1 MLLYPV
7 HGELHPTWTA
17 TPVWINPVSLLD
29 KRLSQQGLWNSIQAR
44 FKHLFLEGAMAQSDT
59 VTRILDTAEV
69 LFAERGFA
77 ETSLRN
83 ITSKARVNLAAVNY
97 HFGSKKALIQAV
109 FARYLD
115 PFSAR
120 FHTALDELEARY
132 QGTPIPLEVL
142 LETMATTVLAVPAER
157 NSLKVFM
164 RLLGLAYSQAQGH
177 LRRYIQQQY
186 GDVFTRFTELVRK
199 ATPEL
204 PDAER
209 FWRLHFML
217 GTVIFTLSGLDAL
230 RDIAAKDYQE
240 QVTVRDLIRRLRPVV
255 VAAMSAPLPAAVEEG
270 HHGNAQAS

>member
-1 MLLYPV
+1 
-7 HGELHPTWTA
+7 
-17 TPVWINPVSLLD
+17 
-29 KRLSQQGLWNSIQAR
+29 
-44 FKHLFLEGAMAQSDT
+44 MAQNDT

-77 ETSLRN
+77 ETSLRH

-97 HFGSKKALIQAV
+97 HFGSKKSLIQAV

-115 PFSAR
+115 PFTER
-120 FHTALDELEARY
+120 FHTVLDDLEQRY
-132 QGTPIPLEVL
+132 AGEVIPLEVL
-142 LETMATTVLAVPAER
+142 LDNMARTVLEVPAER

-177 LRRYIQQQY
+177 LRRYIQEHY
-186 GDVFTRFTELVRK
+186 GSVFSRFSSLVRQ

-209 FWRLHFML
+209 FWRLHFVL

-230 RDIAAKDYQE
+230 RDIAEKDYGE
-240 QVTVRDLIRRLRPVV
+240 HVSVRGLIDRLRPVV
-255 VAAMSAPLPAAVEEG
+255 VAAMQAPLPPLETD
-270 HHGNAQAS
+270 NLSTAS